1 METPTNTNN
10 CNKLLYFVQEK
21 YESDDLKDLDLVQLI
36 ILCFDLLGLKT
47 INKFAKMYGK
57 TYKGVKNFN
66 KNIVNINGNKFVI
79 DNE

>member
-1 METPTNTNN
+1 METPINTSN
-10 CNKLLYFVQEK
+10 CNKLLCFIQEK

-47 INKFAKMYGK
+47 ISKFAKMYGK
-57 TYKGVKNFN
+57 TYKGVKDFN
-66 KNIVNINGNKFVI
+66 KNIVDINGNKFVI